1 MNQQAAVRWY
11 DPSNSQN
18 LLLRSIVKLKQNIQ
32 VPFWSANLSV
42 KFLNS

>member
-18 LLLRSIVKLKQNIQ
+18 LLLRSIVKLKQIQ